1 MAGNAAE
8 FWATFPNDPPQ
19 LNPSR
24 TQPKS
29 SAYPDRRY
37 GLCHGQSRRDLG
49 LGARRTNH
57 LRHLPQPLPPGA
69 AYSATPNSVAE
80 LNQDT
85 GLLTNL
91 VTGMVSPHGMAFINE
106 N

>member
-1 MAGNAAE
+1 
-8 FWATFPNDPPQ
+8 
-19 LNPSR
+19 
-24 TQPKS
+24 
-29 SAYPDRRY
+29 
-37 GLCHGQSRRDLG
+37 
-49 LGARRTNH
+49 
-57 LRHLPQPLPPGA
+57 
-69 AYSATPNSVAE
+69 VAE